1 MFDELIEH
9 LSDVYALEAA
19 DLKLNEFQR
28 GSIYG
33 SHDVIALIE
42 EINLKGFPKPELQ
55 LEENEDEV

>member
-1 MFDELIEH
+1 MFDELIEY

-42 EINLKGFPKPELQ
+42 EINLNGFPQLQ
-55 LEENEDEV
+55 LEENNQDEV